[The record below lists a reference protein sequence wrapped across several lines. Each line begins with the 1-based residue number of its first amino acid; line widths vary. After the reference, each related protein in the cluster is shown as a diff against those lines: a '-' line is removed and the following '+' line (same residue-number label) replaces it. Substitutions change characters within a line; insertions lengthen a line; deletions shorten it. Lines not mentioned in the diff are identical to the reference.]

1 KVIEFTD
8 LISSNQG
15 DLLVHCQSGVSRS
28 AAVALIVVAE
38 LLGVGREKDALAYV
52 LAARPQA
59 LPNLWIVQL
68 ADDILNRGGRLVEA
82 VQQHHDA
89 VK

>member
-1 KVIEFTD
+1 
-8 LISSNQG
+8 
-15 DLLVHCQSGVSRS
+15 VSRS
-28 AAVALIVVAE
+28 AAVALIVCAE

-68 ADDILNRGGRLVEA
+68 ADDILNCGGRLVEA